1 MLNADLHQLVSALD
15 PPARQAL
22 ERAAERCVARGG
34 NEILVEDVLWC
45 LADNEQ
51 SFLTAALRQFNIDAA
66 ALLKTLQHTRLGA
79 NTDGGSPVFS
89 ADLVQW
95 LQEGFMLSTL
105 ELKLEQVLEGC
116 LLLALLNNPGRH
128 AHRPCFAL
136 LADIPKDKLRQ
147 LLIGLLSEQT
157 NQMQPINEEALAQ
170 FTSDFTAQA
179 RAGHID
185 PVLGRDGEI
194 RQMIDI
200 LARRRKNN
208 PIVVGEA
215 GVGKTAVVEG
225 LALKVVLGEVP
236 PILAGVE
243 IRSLDLGLLQA
254 GASVKGEFER
264 RLQAVINAVKQA
276 SVPIILFID
285 EAHTLIGA
293 GGQAGG
299 SDAAN
304 LLKPALARGELR
316 TIAAT
321 TWSEYK
327 KYFEKDPA
335 LARRFQPVQLLEP
348 TPSQTVSILRGLA
361 ERYQQS
367 HGVYLRDDAVVAAAE
382 LSARYISG
390 RQLPDK
396 AVDVLDTACAR
407 VKISLNSR
415 PAALDDLTYR
425 QAELQRELSA
435 RERDQQA
442 GLEQDPAELA
452 QLASQL
458 HLVAQDS
465 AILEQQWQQQ
475 KQLAEQLLNV
485 RQQLAEQ
492 ALAAAPGT
500 EGPLTEQP
508 FASTTQTI
516 ESDLASA
523 DTPLSVPI
531 QKLTATQT
539 SALPDLPLAEQL
551 SQLQQALGALQTEQ
565 VLVHYE
571 VSEQLVAEVISAWT
585 GIALSNLIEQRSNRV
600 LEFSERMQG
609 RIRGQDH
616 AIAALDRSVRAIATG
631 MTNPDAPDGVFLLV
645 GPSGVGK
652 TETALA
658 MADLLY
664 GGDRFLTTINMS
676 EFQEKHAVS
685 RLIGSP
691 PGYVGYGEGGMLTE
705 AVRQRPYSVV
715 LLDEVEKADKDVL
728 NLFYQVFDKGIANDG
743 EGRAVDFR
751 HCTLLLTSNL
761 AADIIEQL
769 CQQTPQPDAATLL
782 EAIRPTL
789 SQHFKPALLA
799 RMTVV
804 PYFPIGDHTMAEL
817 VRIKLDRLGLRLQGR
832 RLTLS
837 YSEETVTALRDR
849 CLHSDSGARNIDHL
863 LRELV
868 MPLISDTLLAAQVS
882 GEPLSAL
889 QLTWSRETGF
899 SCAPSTHWEPVPSV
913 QEEA

>member
-15 PPARQAL
+15 KPARQAL

-34 NEILVEDVLWC
+34 NEILVEDVLLC
-45 LADNEQ
+45 LVNNEQ
-51 SFLTAALRQFNIDAA
+51 SFLNASLRQFNLSAA
-66 ALLKTLQHTRLGA
+66 ALVKSLQQTRTGA
-79 NTDGGSPVFS
+79 NPEGQSPVFS

-95 LQEGFMLSTL
+95 LQESFMLSTL
-105 ELKLEQVLEGC
+105 ELKLETVLEGC
-116 LLLALLNNPGRH
+116 LLLALLNNPSRH
-128 AHRPCFAL
+128 AHRPCFAV

-157 NQMQPINEEALAQ
+157 NQTQPITDGALAQ
-170 FTSDFTAQA
+170 FTTNFTAQA
-179 RAGHID
+179 RDQKID

-225 LALKVVLGEVP
+225 LALKIALGEVP

-243 IRSLDLGLLQA
+243 ICALDMGLLQA

-264 RLQAVINAVKQA
+264 RLQAVINEVKQ
-276 SVPIILFID
+276 SVVPIILFID

-335 LARRFQPVQLLEP
+335 LARRFQPVSLLEP
-348 TPSQTVSILRGLA
+348 TPSQAVSILRGLA
-361 ERYQQS
+361 DRYQQS

-407 VKISLNSR
+407 VKISLNAR
-415 PAALDDLTYR
+415 PAALDDLVYR
-425 QAELQRELSA
+425 QAELQHELSA
-435 RERDQQA
+435 RERDQHA
-442 GLEQDPAELA
+442 GLSQEPAQLSQLQQQLEQLA
-452 QLASQL
+452 QQSTQ
-458 HLVAQDS
+458 
-465 AILEQQWQQQ
+465 LEQAWRQQ
-475 KQLAEQLLNV
+475 KQLAEQLLKV
-485 RQQLAEQ
+485 RQQLSAHLACELPPVTSPAAEQ
-492 ALAAAPGT
+492 AEQTRLAAEMAIAEPA
-500 EGPLTEQP
+500 EPANDEHLNPE
-508 FASTTQTI
+508 I
-516 ESDLASA
+516 SD
-523 DTPLSVPI
+523 DINDDLSD
-531 QKLTATQT
+531 
-539 SALPDLPLAEQL
+539 DLNQQL
-551 SQLQQALGALQTEQ
+551 SQLQQQLDALQAEQ

-585 GIALSNLIEQRSNRV
+585 GIPLSNLIEQRSHQV
-600 LEFSERMQG
+600 LEFSERMQT
-609 RIRGQDH
+609 RIRGQQQ
-616 AIAALDRSVRAIATG
+616 AVTALDRSVRATAAG

-652 TETALA
+652 TETAIA

-676 EFQEKHAVS
+676 EFQEKHTVS

-715 LLDEVEKADKDVL
+715 LLDEIEKADKDVL
-728 NLFYQVFDKGIANDG
+728 NLFYQIFDKGIANDG

-761 AADIIEQL
+761 ASDIIEQL
-769 CQQTPQPDAATLL
+769 CQQEPMPDAATLL

-804 PYFPIGDHTMAEL
+804 PYFPIADDTMVEL
-817 VRIKLDRLGLRLQGR
+817 IRIKLDRLGQRLQGR
-832 RLTLS
+832 RVQLHYQES
-837 YSEETVTALRDR
+837 VVTALRDR
-849 CLHSDSGARNIDHL
+849 CRHSDSGARNIDHL
-863 LRELV
+863 LREHL
-868 MPLISDTLLAAQVS
+868 MPLMSDTLLHAQAQAQS
-882 GEPLSAL
+882 LTAL
-889 QLTWSRETGF
+889 QLCWSADAGF
-899 SCAPSTHWEPVPSV
+899 SCVASSR
-913 QEEA
+913 EEA